1 MTQTPNSRLQNNVRH
16 NARHPERSEGPLY
29 WPLHLPSHLPLL
41 RRYLQQSEGP
51 RHLLAAK
58 FLPIALALTLA
69 TPAALAQAP
78 AAAPAPRQP
87 AGAPTTPTSD
97 TAPPPTAP
105 TPGQATTQDP
115 ALQANAGLPNLKSTP
130 NALTLQQVIDL
141 ALTKNPTLLAAAQN
155 LEAIRAQ
162 EIQAGVRANPY
173 FTLYGTNVTLPAEG
187 ASNPYAYSAQVSRLF
202 ERGEKRRYRLD
213 AARNTTTQTA
223 AQLRDQQRQTIFVLK
238 QAFITMLTAKASLQ
252 LAQDNLKE
260 FRREVAIN
268 KDRLD
273 AGDID
278 KLDYMRLDLQLAQFE
293 TDEANARTSLA
304 QSSEQLQTLI
314 GSAQPSDDPDV
325 FDIRGEIAPPNLNLS
340 LVTLQQNAL
349 LNRPD
354 YLAAD
359 AAVRVADAN
368 LRLAYANGTTDPTLE
383 GEYDRSGTYNSAGFS
398 INIPLR
404 LFDRNQGNKQ
414 TAHYQVTASQFA
426 ATAAANQVRSDVAQA
441 WAGYNSARAL
451 ASRYN
456 THYLEESKSVLDI
469 AQFAYEHGGLAL
481 IDYLDAL
488 REART
493 VTTNAIAAYSQTW
506 LAIHQLSFTTASEV
520 AP

>member
-1 MTQTPNSRLQNNVRH
+1 MTQTPNSRLQNHVPH

-29 WPLHLPSHLPLL
+29 LPLHLPVL
-41 RRYLQQSEGP
+41 RRYLQRSERP
-51 RHLLAAK
+51 RQLFAGKLLP
-58 FLPIALALTLA
+58 LALALTLA

-78 AAAPAPRQP
+78 PAAPAPRQP
-87 AGAPTTPTSD
+87 AGAPTTPAND
-97 TAPPPTAP
+97 TALPPSAP
-105 TPGQATTQDP
+105 TPGQTTAQDP
-115 ALQANAGLPNLKSTP
+115 ALQANAGLPNLRSTP

-141 ALTKNPTLLAAAQN
+141 TLSKNPTLLSAAQN
-155 LEAIRAQ
+155 LEATRAQ
-162 EIQAGVRANPY
+162 EVQAGVRANPY

-213 AARNTTTQTA
+213 VARNTTTQSA
-223 AQLRDQQRQTIFVLK
+223 AQLRDQQRQTVFVVK
-238 QAFITMLTAKASLQ
+238 QAFVAMLTAKASLQ

-260 FRREVAIN
+260 FRREVVIN

-293 TDEANARTSLA
+293 SDEANARTSLA
-304 QSSEQLQTLI
+304 QSSVQLQTLM

-325 FDIRGEIAPPNLNLS
+325 FDIRGEIAPPNLSLS

-349 LNRPD
+349 LARPD

-359 AAVRVADAN
+359 AAVRVANAN
-368 LRLAYANGTTDPTLE
+368 LHLAYANGTTDPTLE

-404 LFDRNQGNKQ
+404 IFDRNQGNKI

-426 ATAAANQVRSDVAQA
+426 ASAAANQVRSDVAQA
-441 WAGYNSARAL
+441 WIGYNSARAL
-451 ASRYN
+451 AARYN
-456 THYLEESKSVLDI
+456 THYLDESKNVLDI

-493 VTTNAIAAYSQTW
+493 VTANALAAYQQTW
-506 LAIHQLSFTTASEV
+506 LAIHQLSFTSASEV